1 MSVFIIMNGFL
12 FRAFACI
19 VVPFLMIASE
29 IDSYA
34 SDEDIVG
41 KVKSEDHV
49 MMVFSMSG
57 NITTIIGSR
66 SQIHFSVETCC

>member
-1 MSVFIIMNGFL
+1 M
-12 FRAFACI
+12 R
-19 VVPFLMIASE
+19 LMRILSE
-29 IDSYA
+29 RLNL
-34 SDEDIVG
+34 
-41 KVKSEDHV
+41 KDHV